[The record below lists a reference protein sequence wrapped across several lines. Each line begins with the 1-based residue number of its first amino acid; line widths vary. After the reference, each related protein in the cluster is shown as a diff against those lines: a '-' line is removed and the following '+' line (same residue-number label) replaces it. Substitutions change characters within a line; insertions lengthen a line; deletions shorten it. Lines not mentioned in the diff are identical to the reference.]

1 MRIGIIGCGRVLPA
15 HLAGMRQVLEAGICE
30 ATITALCS
38 GHIENALMFRS
49 PEDGITP
56 RQPMV
61 RQPMANEPS
70 NPMSTPHIYVSE
82 LQSERPEVYDDYRQM
97 LDAGVIDA
105 AIVLTQTGQHHG
117 MAGDCFSAGVH
128 ALVEKPL
135 AITTRAAQQMLAGAR
150 RSGCVLAVAEMIRH
164 IEIHRAQH
172 WAISNGRIGEMRFAL
187 HREMGV
193 PGRAPQLGSA
203 NAWRHQRTK
212 VGSNT
217 AVDLG
222 VHRLHMIEYVAG
234 QIDSISGMAA
244 TMESTKYAFDEHSD
258 YAQIKDESDDFCMA
272 QLRFAG
278 GGFGQLLIARGMH
291 GRPLDQPSVT
301 AYYGG
306 AGSIVGQT
314 LTDSSGGDHDLIDL
328 FRREVDPALLER
340 WFPGGVRHEF
350 GLQFADFVNAVA
362 SDGQRRPECDGEQGL
377 RDLALAYAQLES
389 SCLQRPVT
397 PREVVERKAYAWQG
411 PIDSALGLDRD

>member
-15 HLAGMRQVLEAGICE
+15 HLAGIAQVIEAGVCE

-56 RQPMV
+56 RKPPV
-61 RQPMANEPS
+61 SDPS

-82 LQSERPEVYDDYRQM
+82 LQSERPEVFDDYRAM
-97 LDAGVIDA
+97 LDADLVDA
-105 AIVLTQTGQHHG
+105 ALVLTQVWQHHE

-135 AITTRAAQQMLAGAR
+135 AVTTRAAQAMLASADAHD
-150 RSGCVLAVAEMIRH
+150 CVLGVAEMVRH
-164 IEIHRAQH
+164 IELHRAQH
-172 WAISNGRIGEMRFAL
+172 WAVESGRIGSVQFVA

-193 PGRAPQLGSA
+193 PGRPPHFGSG
-203 NAWRHQRTK
+203 NLWRHQLGR

-234 QIDSISGMAA
+234 RIEAVSGMAGTLEEVKVA
-244 TMESTKYAFDEHSD
+244 PDAHAD
-258 YAQIKDESDDFCMA
+258 YTEVEDESDDFCIS
-272 QLRFAG
+272 QLRLSG
-278 GGFGQLLIARGMH
+278 GGFGQVLIARGLH
-291 GRPLDQPSVT
+291 GRPLDQPHVT
-301 AYYGG
+301 AYYGS
-306 AGSIVGQT
+306 AGSIVGR
-314 LTDSSGGDHDLIDL
+314 DIADDRGNSGDVVDLLWRDAD
-328 FRREVDPALLER
+328 RSLLDR
-340 WFPGGVRHEF
+340 WFPAGIKHEF
-350 GLQFADFVNAVA
+350 GLQFADFLAAVERG
-362 SDGQRRPECDGEQGL
+362 DGAAPECDGRQGL

-389 SCLQRPVT
+389 SALGREVTPDEVIDRRAYDWQRP
-397 PREVVERKAYAWQG
+397 
-411 PIDSALGLDRD
+411 IDASLGLGG